1 MKKKHVLSKRE
12 KILWLNSDNIERI
25 EKLNYRKYSK
35 MYGQIISIKK
45 SKKKFQPMSNIID
58 LNKTKKVRRLK
69 QASVLKEIRTILKRL
84 FAEDRRDKLIANKR
98 KNTIKQVKYFFGRRV
113 SQFVKKYLSWI

>member
-1 MKKKHVLSKRE
+1 
-12 KILWLNSDNIERI
+12 
-25 EKLNYRKYSK
+25 
-35 MYGQIISIKK
+35 
-45 SKKKFQPMSNIID
+45 MSNIID

-113 SQFVKKYLSWI
+113 S